1 MLQWQIHP
9 IKFGLRC
16 YILVDLSPAAITETR
31 AIYHHI
37 GLAPSLQTGYSE
49 GLLLVLEDEDS
60 LRLEGAVVSS
70 VLWMLGELRGSGSGE
85 KNRTRSGR
93 LFRKV
98 IMRSK
103 TSVA

>member
-9 IKFGLRC
+9 IEFGLRC
-16 YILVDLSPAAITETR
+16 YILVDLSPAATTGIR

-49 GLLLVLEDEDS
+49 RVLLMPEDEDS
-60 LRLEGAVVSS
+60 LRLEGAVVAS
-70 VLWMLGELRGSGSGE
+70 VLWMLGELRESGTGE
-85 KNRTRSGR
+85 KSRTRSGR

-98 IMRSK
+98 VMRSK
-103 TSVA
+103 TRVA

>member
-1 MLQWQIHP
+1 
-9 IKFGLRC
+9 
-16 YILVDLSPAAITETR
+16 
-31 AIYHHI
+31 
-37 GLAPSLQTGYSE
+37 
-49 GLLLVLEDEDS
+49 VLEDEDS